1 MKMLNLIGCIAASL
15 TVMCSTFAQNSVA
28 VEGKVIETASK
39 TPIGAFTVK
48 AYSTETPI
56 TPSPSVSPAIKPL
69 AQTLTRADGSY
80 SLKISTASKTVT
92 LQFEKLSYFSVPPQ
106 QIVTLTSPKTTVP
119 DVAAFKYSYG
129 RTVSTHD
136 VLDAFKIREE
146 SFNAMTI
153 DLTPGERENARRNSI
168 QLDIFSLQKAGV
180 DPGTITAVKTKYL
193 PPP

>member
-1 MKMLNLIGCIAASL
+1 MKILKLIGCIAASL
-15 TVMCSTFAQNSVA
+15 TVISSTFAQESVA

-39 TPIGAFTVK
+39 APIGAFTVK
-48 AYSTETPI
+48 AYQNETPT
-56 TPSPSVSPAIKPL
+56 TPSASASPAIKPL
-69 AQTLTRADGSY
+69 AQTLTRTDGSY
-80 SLKISTASKTVT
+80 SLKIPTALKTVI
-92 LQFEKLSYFSVPPQ
+92 LQFEKLSYFSVPPR

-119 DVAAFKYSYG
+119 DVAAVKYSYG

-136 VLDAFKIREE
+136 VLDAFKIRDD

-153 DLTPGERENARRNSI
+153 HLTPSERQNARKKSI
-168 QLDIFSLQKAGV
+168 EFDIFSLQKAGV

>member
-1 MKMLNLIGCIAASL
+1 MKKLKLIGCIAASL
-15 TVMCSTFAQNSVA
+15 TIIRSTLAQDSVA

-48 AYSTETPI
+48 AYPTETPV
-56 TPSPSVSPAIKPL
+56 TPSASVSPAIKPL

-80 SLKISTASKTVT
+80 SLKISTASKTVI

-106 QIVTLTSPKTTVP
+106 QIVMLTSPKTTVP

-153 DLTPGERENARRNSI
+153 NLSPSERENARKKSI
-168 QLDIFSLQKAGV
+168 EFDIFSLQKAGV

-193 PPP
+193 SPP

>member
-1 MKMLNLIGCIAASL
+1 MKILNLIGCIVASQTL
-15 TVMCSTFAQNSVA
+15 IFSTLAQDSVA

-39 TPIGAFTVK
+39 APIGAFTVK
-48 AYSTETPI
+48 AYQNETP
-56 TPSPSVSPAIKPL
+56 TPSASAPPAIKPL
-69 AQTLTRADGSY
+69 AQTLTRTDGSY
-80 SLKISTASKTVT
+80 SLKIPTALKTVI
-92 LQFEKLSYFSVPPQ
+92 LQFEKLSYFSVPPR

-119 DVAAFKYSYG
+119 DVAAVKYSYG

-136 VLDAFKIREE
+136 VLDAFKIRDD

-153 DLTPGERENARRNSI
+153 HLTPSERQNARKKSI
-168 QLDIFSLQKAGV
+168 EFDIFSLQKAGV

>member
-39 TPIGAFTVK
+39 TPIGAVTVK

-80 SLKISTASKTVT
+80 SLKISTAAKIVT
-92 LQFEKLSYFSVPPQ
+92 LQLEKLSYF
-106 QIVTLTSPKTTVP
+106 
-119 DVAAFKYSYG
+119 
-129 RTVSTHD
+129 
-136 VLDAFKIREE
+136 
-146 SFNAMTI
+146 
-153 DLTPGERENARRNSI
+153 
-168 QLDIFSLQKAGV
+168 
-180 DPGTITAVKTKYL
+180 
-193 PPP
+193 

>member
-15 TVMCSTFAQNSVA
+15 TIICSTSAQDSVA
-28 VEGKVIETASK
+28 VEGKVIETTSK
-39 TPIGAFTVK
+39 NPIGAFTVK
-48 AYSTETPI
+48 AYPTETSA
-56 TPSPSVSPAIKPL
+56 TPSESVSPAIKAL

-80 SLKISTASKTVT
+80 SLNISTASQTVI
-92 LQFEKLSYFSVPPQ
+92 LQFEKLSFFSVPPQ

-153 DLTPGERENARRNSI
+153 DLAPGERENARKKSI
-168 QLDIFSLQKAGV
+168 QFDILSLQKAGV

-193 PPP
+193 PPQ

>member
-136 VLDAFKIREE
+136 VLDAHLKFGKRV
-146 SFNAMTI
+146 ST
-153 DLTPGERENARRNSI
+153 
-168 QLDIFSLQKAGV
+168 Q
-180 DPGTITAVKTKYL
+180 
-193 PPP
+193 

>member
-1 MKMLNLIGCIAASL
+1 MKILKLISWIAASL
-15 TVMCSTFAQNSVA
+15 TLIYSTFAQDSVA
-28 VEGKVIETASK
+28 VEGKVVETGSK
-39 TPIGAFTVK
+39 NPIGAFTVK
-48 AYSTETPI
+48 AYQNETPT
-56 TPSPSVSPAIKPL
+56 TPSASASPAIKPVV
-69 AQTLTRADGSY
+69 QTLTRADGSY
-80 SLKISTASKTVT
+80 SLKISTALKTVI

-106 QIVTLTSPKTTVP
+106 QIVTLISPKTTVP

-136 VLDAFKIREE
+136 VLDAFKIREQ

-153 DLTPGERENARRNSI
+153 NLPPGERENARKKSFEF
-168 QLDIFSLQKAGV
+168 DIFSLQKAGV